1 MKKLLFIALAAV
13 LVLSACGQEDVPPQ
27 TVSFKL
33 DSNPST
39 GFSWQVE
46 QSEELFEVKT
56 EYTEEET
63 EEPINGAWGVETIT
77 LSPIKAGKTEVT
89 LTYARP
95 WEGGEQGDQLVYT
108 FEIDRNLQVIVTDAY
123 SMGAEEPISTPAP
136 EIK

>member
-1 MKKLLFIALAAV
+1 MKKLLLVLFVAV
-13 LVLSACGQEDVPPQ
+13 LLLSACGKEDVPPQ
-27 TVSFKL
+27 TVSFTL

-46 QSEELFEVKT
+46 QSEALFEVKT

-63 EEPINGAWGVETIT
+63 EEPIDGAWGVETIT
-77 LSPIKAGKTEVT
+77 LTPVKLGKTEVT

-95 WEGGEQGDQLVYT
+95 WEGGEQGDQLVYS
-108 FEIDRNLQVIVTDAY
+108 FEIDRNLQVKVTDSY